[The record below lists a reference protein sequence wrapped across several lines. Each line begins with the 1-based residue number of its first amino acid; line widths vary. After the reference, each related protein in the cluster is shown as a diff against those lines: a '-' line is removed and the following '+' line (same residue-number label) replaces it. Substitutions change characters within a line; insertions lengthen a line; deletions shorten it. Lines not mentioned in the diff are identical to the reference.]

1 MPYDSPPGEPIPE
14 LPDGLYLAKILYVE
28 EDDLA
33 FKLILEIVVGRYA
46 GYGTAVMGQTKFW
59 PLQQRID
66 KKRGQAVIGHILK
79 SVNVSDIHQAVGHQV
94 CLELQRSPPW
104 GYQCRRW
111 LPAASFKIK
120 PEDIRLGNGSWA
132 SGSPERTRADIMG
145 EMSGLPTIFIDTRER
160 GSPMIDWCAE
170 HNIILVPEYFL
181 AGDYWAPGSQILVDR
196 KNDLTELCENF
207 TDSNQRSRYN
217 IAAAHAAAKKMRL
230 VYVIATSPTDHV
242 SCLDDLVNWSGSGP
256 HIRALYGPYVLRQI
270 IECQKH
276 HPNTHFV
283 FVDKNL
289 LCETICQLLLSDD
302 RDAGKEPL

>member
-14 LPDGLYLAKILYVE
+14 LPDGLYLSKILYVE
-28 EDDLA
+28 EDDQA

-46 GYGTAVMGQTKFW
+46 GYATIATRQNKFW

-66 KKRGQAVIGHILK
+66 KEHGQAVLRYIL
-79 SVNVSDIHQAVGHQV
+79 SSTNVSDIHQAAGHQV
-94 CLELQRSPPW
+94 CVELQRTSQW

-111 LPAASFKIK
+111 LPAASFKVK

-196 KNDLTELCENF
+196 KNNLTELCENF
-207 TDSNQRSRYN
+207 TASHKCSRYN

-242 SCLDDLVNWSGSGP
+242 SCLDDLVNWSGSSP
-256 HIRALYGPYVLRQI
+256 NIKNLYGPYVLRQI
-270 IECQKH
+270 IECQKR

-289 LCETICQLLLSDD
+289 LCETICQLLLPDN